1 MKRSIIFLF
10 ILISAQV
17 FAQTQTLK
25 GRVVDSKTQEGIG
38 FASIGVE
45 GTFFGTASDAD
56 GYFELKINDNQ
67 SDEMLYISAVA
78 YQNLSFEIS
87 ELLTQ
92 DFIRISLIEQTYSIE
107 GVDITALS
115 RVLFRII
122 TTASERI
129 PENYYAEPIG
139 LKFHYKEE
147 KNLVGALSE
156 TREAIIDLYDET
168 GYSKP
173 SITDA
178 YQNRNF
184 QFIQVNKNFESYSFP
199 AGQTGFDELLDMDM
213 ARLSNTIFNV
223 DLLNDYDLHLEGIS
237 AYDGDSAWIIS
248 YKTNEL
254 DLAHTGDFNAQKMDG
269 KMYILK
275 SNFALVRN
283 ECIIEASLNNSQSR
297 SLFTKNDAQQNVW
310 YHFTTTYQKQ
320 GNKYAI
326 NYIDCDKT
334 YTNEKGE
341 QVSYSRKANVLELKK
356 SPKKIT
362 GRNFFENATYEERF
376 WNSFNSPMKL

>member
-1 MKRSIIFLF
+1 MR
-10 ILISAQV
+10 
-17 FAQTQTLK
+17 
-25 GRVVDSKTQEGIG
+25 
-38 FASIGVE
+38 
-45 GTFFGTASDAD
+45 
-56 GYFELKINDNQ
+56 
-67 SDEMLYISAVA
+67 
-78 YQNLSFEIS
+78 
-87 ELLTQ
+87 
-92 DFIRISLIEQTYSIE
+92 

-147 KNLVGALSE
+147 KKLTDTSSE
-156 TREAIIDLYDET
+156 SREAIIDLYDET
-168 GYSKP
+168 GYSNP

-184 QFIQVNKNFESYSFP
+184 QFSQVNKNFESYSFP
-199 AGQTGFDELLDMDM
+199 QGQTGFDELLDMDL
-213 ARLSNTIFNV
+213 ARLSNTIFNL
-223 DLLNDYDLHLEGIS
+223 DLLNDYDLHLEGVS
-237 AYDGDSAWIIS
+237 AYDGDSVWIIS

-254 DLAHTGDFNAQKMDG
+254 DLAHTGDFNAKKMDG

-297 SLFTKNDAQQNVW
+297 SLFTKNLEQQNVW

-341 QVSYSRKANVLELKK
+341 QVSYSRKASVLELKK
-356 SPKKIT
+356 SPGKIL